1 MSLWIRAYDPA
12 QDLADLRRCFIELQ
26 DHEHGFDPLS
36 PTGAEI
42 VDSYVPYMLARCEA
56 PDSVL
61 FVAEVDGRV
70 VGFASAIRVER
81 PSSDD
86 CDAFHFE
93 LGELGVL
100 DEHRGGGVGTALVAA
115 VERHARAHR
124 APALRVSMGA
134 ANEGAQRLYARLGF
148 APCVIMCERR
158 LDATAPS
165 DAPTDDLDASDRRPS
180 RPPSS

>member
-1 MSLWIRAYDPA
+1 MSLRIRAYDPA
-12 QDLADLRRCFIELQ
+12 RDLADLRRCFIELQ
-26 DHEHGFDPLS
+26 DHEHGFNPFS

-42 VDSYVPYMLARCEA
+42 VDLYVPYMLERCDG

-81 PSSDD
+81 PTPDD

-93 LGELGVL
+93 LGEISVL
-100 DEHRGGGVGTALVAA
+100 DELRNGGVGSALVAE

-134 ANEGAQRLYARLGF
+134 ENEDAQRLYARLGF
-148 APCVIMCERR
+148 APCVIMCELR
-158 LDATAPS
+158 LDADPAV
-165 DAPTDDLDASDRRPS
+165 DDDRDRGVD
-180 RPPSS
+180 